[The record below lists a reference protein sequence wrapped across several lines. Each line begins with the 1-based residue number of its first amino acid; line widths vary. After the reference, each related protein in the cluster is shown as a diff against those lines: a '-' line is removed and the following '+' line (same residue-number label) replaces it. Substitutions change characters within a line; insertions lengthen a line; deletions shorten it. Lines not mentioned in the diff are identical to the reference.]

1 MCAQKSPFNRGF
13 SVSDLKKRRL
23 IRPQIYICN
32 SFFSRQKASARRA
45 SRKKRAV
52 FGTAIYVLFFTT
64 ESILRRKNAQK
75 DPPKCYSSL
84 PFTEYWLTLAQKSS
98 PRPIRR
104 LNGGYFTGKPLKW
117 LPLSGAAPFPKVSCF
132 RLSCIVALMRGRS
145 STKWPN
151 GQYLSRARPTSAS
164 RTAY

>member
-13 SVSDLKKRRL
+13 SVSSLKKKKTDSTSDLHLRF
-23 IRPQIYICN
+23 I
-32 SFFSRQKASARRA
+32 FSRQNASTRRA

-52 FGTAIYVLFFTT
+52 FGTAIYVLFFTI
-64 ESILRRKNAQK
+64 ESILRRKIAQK
-75 DPPKCYSSL
+75 DPPKCYSQL

-145 STKWPN
+145 STKWLN

>member
-1 MCAQKSPFNRGF
+1 MCAQKSPLTGAFLFQTSKKEDRFGLRSTSAIHFFRDKMRRHVALHARKEPYSAQRFMYF
-13 SVSDLKKRRL
+13 SSQPNQSL
-23 IRPQIYICN
+23 
-32 SFFSRQKASARRA
+32 
-45 SRKKRAV
+45 
-52 FGTAIYVLFFTT
+52 G
-64 ESILRRKNAQK
+64 EKNAQK
-75 DPPKCYSSL
+75 GPPKCYSSL